1 MRLLLDPKRSNL
13 DQEQHNL
20 SYATSD
26 LDAARQS
33 YSLLLTGKLVTVP
46 IVRFPPTADIGPLG
60 VPLGGR
66 EFRGLLR
73 R

>member
-20 SYATSD
+20 SYAPSD

-46 IVRFPPTADIGPLG
+46 VVRFPTADIVPLG
-60 VPLGGR
+60 VRLGGR